1 MKISRKENEFFAI
14 EVFII
19 VINFIEDSKL

>member
-1 MKISRKENEFFAI
+1 MKISRKENELFAI